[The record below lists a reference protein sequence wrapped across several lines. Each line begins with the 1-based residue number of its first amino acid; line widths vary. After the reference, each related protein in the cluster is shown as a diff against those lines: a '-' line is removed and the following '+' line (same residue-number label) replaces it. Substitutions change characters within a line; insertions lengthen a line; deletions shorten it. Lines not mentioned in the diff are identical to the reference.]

1 MSLKLAYTKD
11 GDRLSSV
18 DVVFLD
24 APHGLA
30 WLWIPELPTA
40 KHLNAELWI
49 VNDRPGRGNQSTMV
63 CPLPENRT
71 FDRLAVLEIKG
82 THFEQSNAY
91 EVAGSLASAA
101 LLGYARMGPFL
112 STLGRDPARSLL
124 RGIAEH
130 LAHLDPP
137 SQQESLSEWL
147 QSVPITGI
155 ATPSRGTALVGSVG
169 APATMLSGLEAAI
182 SALPTETHRE
192 IGRTITFELLSRF
205 KEELLPLL
213 GGEKVSLRYDRVEG
227 IASLMYASVDRN
239 YVGIDSLVPSAFE
252 AIHPF
257 LLDHITLHLDGP
269 SSPECYGKHV
279 VRVLPLRLDRLVA
292 DYKKNPVIVDLYFRT
307 QAEHRILLFQV
318 DPSRAK
324 TLLESAKM
332 LWSTDVAL
340 WKNLCALVFQ
350 SSGFRPDRMLDLQ
363 LFVAGSPGFAQA
375 QRYIEGLLAQATLL
389 NMEFP
394 TIARQLTKGRDLTEA
409 DPALDK
415 LLHDAL
421 VSGSK
426 VEQIRRTIDDV
437 LWSLND
443 LFEPELRHRWP
454 EFVDAEKRLQQEE
467 ASFLEMLLGS
477 LTKDVA
483 GRKVRVLDAAGGIGC
498 EAVFLAMKGA
508 EVWCNEIDAHLRQV
522 AEERARQQSAEVKF
536 SSFDWRH
543 FDTKLKERFDLVLVV
558 GNSLSC
564 LDSRDEMKA
573 AIKGFSS
580 VLRPNG
586 YLVIDERNYEDMI
599 TRRSEMES
607 DDFLF
612 PGNVIY
618 CGEIKAKP
626 SKYPATFDAPARRLE
641 LSYFGRD
648 RTRIGTF
655 TVYPFRE
662 GEVRAL
668 LEEAKFEVVSTLWD
682 LKETTNSQAE
692 FLTYVAR
699 KPS

>member
-1 MSLKLAYTKD
+1 MSLKLAYERS

-18 DVVFLD
+18 DVIFLD

-30 WLWIPELPTA
+30 WLWIPGLPMDTPG
-40 KHLNAELWI
+40 NMEPWI
-49 VNDRPGRGNQSTMV
+49 VNDKPGRGNPSTMV

-71 FDRLAVLEIKG
+71 FGRLAVLEIKG

-91 EVAGSLASAA
+91 EVAGTLAPAA
-101 LLGYARMGPFL
+101 LLGHTRMGPFL
-112 STLGRDPARSLL
+112 STLGPNPGRSLL
-124 RGIAEH
+124 RGIVEH
-130 LAHLDPP
+130 LARLDPP

-147 QSVPITGI
+147 QSVPIAGI
-155 ATPSRGTALVGSVG
+155 ATPSHGTSLVGVVG
-169 APATMLSGLEAAI
+169 APANLLSGLETAI
-182 SALPTETHRE
+182 AALPTETHRE
-192 IGRTITFELLSRF
+192 IGQTITSELLSRF
-205 KEELLPLL
+205 KGELLPLL

-239 YVGIDSLVPSAFE
+239 YVGIDSLVPSEFE

-257 LLDHITLHLDGP
+257 LLDHITLHVDGQ
-269 SSPECYGKHV
+269 SSLECYGKHV
-279 VRVLPLRLDRLVA
+279 VRVLPLKLDRLVA
-292 DYKKNPVIVDLYFRT
+292 DYKKHPEIVELYFRT

-318 DPSRAK
+318 DPSKAQ
-324 TLLESAKM
+324 TLLESAKI

-350 SSGFRPDRMLDLQ
+350 SSGLRPDRMLDLQ
-363 LFVAGSPGFAQA
+363 LFVAGSPGFSQA
-375 QRYIEGLLAQATLL
+375 QRYIEGLLGQATLL

-394 TIARQLTKGRDLTEA
+394 VIARQLTRGKDLTEA

-415 LLHDAL
+415 LLQDAL

-426 VEQIRRTIDDV
+426 VEQLRRTIDDI

-443 LFEPELRHRWP
+443 LFEPALRQKWP
-454 EFVDAEKRLQQEE
+454 EFVDAEKRLLREE
-467 ASFLEMLLGS
+467 ASFLETLLAK
-477 LTKDVA
+477 LKKDAA
-483 GRKVRVLDAAGGIGC
+483 GKKVRVLDAAGGIGC
-498 EAVFLAMKGA
+498 EAVFLAKKGA
-508 EVWCNEIDAHLRQV
+508 EVWCNEIDGHLRQI

-543 FDTKLKERFDLVLVV
+543 FDTKLKEKFDLVLVV

-564 LDSRDEMKA
+564 LDSRDDMKA
-573 AIKGFSS
+573 AIKGFLS
-580 VLRPNG
+580 VLSPNG

-612 PGNVIY
+612 AGNVIY

-626 SKYPATFDAPARRLE
+626 SKYPVNLDAPARRLE
-641 LSYFGRD
+641 LSYFARD
-648 RTRIGTF
+648 GTRIGTF

-668 LEEAKFEVVSTLWD
+668 LEQAKFKVVSTLWD

-692 FLTYVAR
+692 FLTYVAQ
-699 KPS
+699 KPG